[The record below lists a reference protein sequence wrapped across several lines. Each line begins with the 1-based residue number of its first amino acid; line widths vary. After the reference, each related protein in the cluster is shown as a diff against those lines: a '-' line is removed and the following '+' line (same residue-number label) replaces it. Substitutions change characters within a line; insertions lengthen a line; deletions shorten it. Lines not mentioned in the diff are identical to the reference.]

1 MSTTYKPNE
10 NNNVPDWAKPVV
22 SPNTSPSS
30 SSTTV
35 KVKPVDYTELARR
48 ISQEEGFD
56 ENITLAVMKQE
67 SAGRQKAVSPKG
79 ASGLMQLMPDTAK
92 DLGVTDIFDP
102 EQNIRAGVRY
112 LKQQHTR
119 YSGDLDKMLG
129 AYNWGMGNV
138 DRKGLQN
145 APKETRDYIKNIRNA
160 LGKPSN
166 NAPTVADNIP
176 DWDDIISGKV
186 SLSASSSPSP
196 SPSPTPTET
205 ANDLPDWDDLV
216 SGKVSLP
223 SAKKERLQRTSNQIS
238 KEFNYT
244 GAPLDLN
251 LGKIDNKPK
260 TIADRIANTPTQ
272 ANQPTKKLSIG
283 DLRAM
288 ENAEKPRSIGD
299 LKVIENRESSQAK
312 ALARKAKADK
322 LTLADQAKGVVAG
335 ALDALPYLDPTNK
348 TGGMF
353 SPMSIV
359 PPVSRASEFQDNTG
373 YEVGRIAGNL
383 AETIGAS
390 AVLGPVAGTS
400 LTMGKQSLVSNLEQ
414 QAQNNED
421 ISLTEAGKETLKG
434 ATKGAIFG
442 QASKLPFVNQAVS
455 KIAGGAGA
463 GTTRAVAGALARPV
477 LTGVE
482 NVATSVPIDVGVD
495 AAYDA
500 VTGDDSLARNQ
511 YLTDPASAVKRD
523 LLMGGVLGTGFNLP
537 AAAKGL
543 KTSGIQEGVRNLGT
557 GGYVPPAPS
566 SEPQFIIASNDGRL
580 AQAYEGVNG
589 LEYREVPK
597 LSREQL
603 LDLTINSKVPIE
615 NVSKQAF
622 DQRLAGFSELA
633 PEALPLDAQPQPTE
647 PVLETSSKL
656 DIEPA
661 TKQPTQEIKLSPL
674 TMGQRA
680 EELQAQGYSPSKVL
694 AMLNEEFGQPLQNI
708 AKANSQLNEVSNES
722 QLTEPQPTNI
732 QATKPQAKEQ
742 ASVTAST
749 QKEVY
754 PPEVQAKLDAAKA
767 RHTELIKKADSYSG
781 GDKRYASK
789 RKTEAGFAY
798 SKEKKAILAEYEQSK
813 GQPQNEQ
820 PKVIDQ
826 GKPQRTGQVEPIE
839 AQQVS
844 KLPELPNKLT
854 MTDLRTEFIKHGF
867 KDENGHVMKDAKR
880 VEEHATELSYVSEAL
895 FRSTG
900 KTADQFVGEFIKE
913 VRSSQGKAGN
923 KGATQFVKGGQ
934 AVLHLFKDA
943 DASTIPHEVMHIFRP
958 HLTPDEQ
965 GTIGTWL
972 ESRGVGKPQGD
983 KWTPAQEEML
993 ARGFENWL
1001 VTGKLPEGAP
1011 TRLQEAF
1018 GKVKGWVGA
1027 IYKKLEGTPIPI
1039 SKGIKRLFS
1048 DTQFDAPT
1056 AKIFEDRLTMGAR
1069 GLEADALTVQA
1080 KETTQPTK
1088 LAEPMERAAI
1098 EESPELSKPL
1108 SEVLQ
1113 ADEYSK
1119 ITNKE
1124 AIEKVGSL
1132 IAKNYDEALAL
1143 AQNPEIEQGKA
1154 YIQNA
1159 LGLELL
1165 RDAQAKGE
1173 RSKVNVI
1180 VKAMGARAMGAGQSA
1195 QVLAN
1200 IARIA
1205 PDSVSQYVESLMLK
1219 EGQKISE
1226 GLKDKAENVTSV
1238 LFDNIDN
1245 TPEQLSLLFQKQTG
1259 APKPMLDKFTDA
1271 LGQAKTSLD
1280 REQVI
1285 REFVGK
1291 RYGVPTVTA
1300 EVAANITRMAKDL
1313 QGKTGYERQ
1322 EAIAL
1327 LGKYIGEQIPQG
1339 WGKKLKFLLRVSDLL
1354 NPGGALLNT
1363 ASDLAFSSPIGLES
1377 IASKV
1382 AAGLD
1387 SLAVKTGLAKERS
1400 IVSSQKQKGEYW
1412 NNIKLSAKEIA
1423 KGIDTSQV
1431 LDDRFETG
1439 LTPAFKGKWA
1449 EIADRGVKLGYGLT
1463 QNASYR
1469 TIKAES
1475 IRNQM
1480 KVAAIN
1486 GKALS
1491 EPTTEMIKRA
1501 EKEAL
1506 DKTLSDS
1513 NVITESL
1520 STIQQ
1525 TLNKLSTAGK
1535 SSEIG
1540 IGTASITYTK
1550 VPGNLLKKGVE
1561 FSPLGLGKVL
1571 KEMVQHERYKM
1582 SEGAKGKEIDQREFV
1597 QSLAR
1602 VLVGT
1607 VGAVGLGALLHRAGV
1622 LVKDSNESNE
1632 RKLRQ
1637 LQNETGVAGYKIN
1650 VNAGARWAKT
1660 GLTDVSVTAAKQG
1673 DWLVKYD
1680 FLQPHGFLLSL
1691 GANLDE
1697 TLGKTYSYLRG
1708 QDSETSVL
1716 DLVSQYTD
1724 NGLEPLTDVAIIQSL
1739 RKAGQLSDLADQ
1751 NKQGSYAKNLTGNLL
1766 TRPFP
1771 AVVRQLRNYFDNT
1784 KRETNDPNSFVNT
1797 LVNKTK
1803 DNMPALSKTLPAQK
1817 TTFGEDKQRIIGNDG
1832 MVTSAIDSFVL
1843 GGRLT
1848 NYKTDPETKYL
1859 MDLFQ
1864 ARAGSDKQGSH
1875 IPTVPREFDI
1885 DGKKVQ
1891 PSPIEKAKYQDLV
1904 GHATRD
1910 LVQRVNSVSK
1920 FKELSPDGQ
1929 GEFIASYL
1937 KEIGQAAKSEVFNAK
1952 SERKQVALKN
1962 VLPKS
1967 EAVFGHNITVR
1978 VEEEKTVKALESDPE
1993 LRELYNKLSNVQKE
2007 HANKV
2012 IGLLFTKLQVRENSK
2027 ATKQIEID
2035 LREKQRDL
2043 KTILTDVRQKLIKAA
2058 KYDPDKE

>member
-1 MSTTYKPNE
+1 MSTYYEDPQNNASAWDDFINNE
-10 NNNVPDWAKPVV
+10 AQTKPVAN
-22 SPNTSPSS
+22 SP
-30 SSTTV
+30 
-35 KVKPVDYTELARR
+35 KVKNSFGDNESIVRIAARQIGLDENLAVAVM
-48 ISQEEGFD
+48 SQESRGKT
-56 ENITLAVMKQE
+56 NAT
-67 SAGRQKAVSPKG
+67 SPKG
-79 ASGLMQLMPDTAK
+79 ASGLMQVMPGTFKQMGGDMSKIYDPQENARIGTAYLK
-92 DLGVTDIFDP
+92 KMLDDYDGDIPAALAAYNAGPGRVQKFGRDVTKWNGFKETKNYVP
-102 EQNIRAGVRY
+102 SVMARYEKLAGV
-112 LKQQHTR
+112 QP
-119 YSGDLDKMLG
+119 SS
-129 AYNWGMGNV
+129 
-138 DRKGLQN
+138 N
-145 APKETRDYIKNIRNA
+145 ASLSQSSNA
-160 LGKPSN
+160 
-166 NAPTVADNIP
+166 
-176 DWDDIISGKV
+176 WDDFVANEPNGNTVSPSLASNTRPKTTP
-186 SLSASSSPSP
+186 SLSP
-196 SPSPTPTET
+196 
-205 ANDLPDWDDLV
+205 
-216 SGKVSLP
+216 GG
-223 SAKKERLQRTSNQIS
+223 
-238 KEFNYT
+238 FNYT

-251 LGKIDNKPK
+251 LGKVDSKPK

-272 ANQPTKKLSIG
+272 ASQPTKKLSIG

-299 LKVIENRESSQAK
+299 LKVVENRELPQAK

-359 PPVSRASEFQDNTG
+359 PPVSRANEFQDNTG

-482 NVATSVPIDVGVD
+482 NVATSVPVDIGVD
-495 AAYDA
+495 AAYDL

-511 YLTDPASAVKRD
+511 YLTDPANAVKRD

-537 AAAKGL
+537 AAAKGYR
-543 KTSGIQEGVRNLGT
+543 TSGIQEGVRNLGT

-580 AQAYEGVNG
+580 AEAYEGVNG

-615 NVSKQAF
+615 TVSKQAF
-622 DQRLAGFSELA
+622 DQRLAGFSDVA
-633 PEALPLDAQPQPTE
+633 PETLPLDAQPQPTE
-647 PVLETSSKL
+647 PVLETSAKL

-661 TKQPTQEIKLSPL
+661 TKQPTQEIKSSPL

-694 AMLNEEFGQPLQNI
+694 AMLNEEFGQPVQNI
-708 AKANSQLNEVSNES
+708 AKANNQLNEVSNES
-722 QLTEPQPTNI
+722 QLAEPQPTKI
-732 QATKPQAKEQ
+732 QPTKPQASEPVKLTAKEQ
-742 ASVTAST
+742 PSVATSA

-754 PPEVQAKLDAAKA
+754 PVEVQAKLDAAKA
-767 RHTELIKKADSYSG
+767 RHAQLIQQADNYSG
-781 GDKRYASK
+781 GDKQYASK
-789 RKTEAGFAY
+789 RKSQAGFEY
-798 SKEKKAILAEYEQSK
+798 SKQKKQILAEYEQSK
-813 GQPQNEQ
+813 AQQPQPQVVAQSEQ
-820 PKVIDQ
+820 AKVVDQ
-826 GKPQRTGQVEPIE
+826 GNPQQIEQVKPIE

-913 VRSSQGKAGN
+913 VKSSQGKAGN

-972 ESRGVGKPQGD
+972 ESRGVGKPQNG

-1069 GLEADALTVQA
+1069 GLEADALVA
-1080 KETTQPTK
+1080 ESKETAQPIVTK
-1088 LAEPMERAAI
+1088 PAELAERAAI
-1098 EESPELSKPL
+1098 GESSEFSKPL

-1154 YIQNA
+1154 YLQNA

-1173 RSKVNVI
+1173 RSKVNII
-1180 VKAMGARAMGAGQSA
+1180 VKAMGARAVGAGQSA

-1226 GLKDKAENVTSV
+1226 GLRDKAENVTSV
-1238 LFDNIDN
+1238 LFDKVDN
-1245 TPEQLSLLFQKQTG
+1245 TPEQLSLLFQKATG
-1259 APKPMLDKFTDA
+1259 APKPMLDKLTDA

-1291 RYGVPTVTA
+1291 RYGVPTLTA
-1300 EVAANITRMAKDL
+1300 EATTNITKMAKDL

-1327 LGKYIGEQIPQG
+1327 LGKYIGEQVPQG

-1423 KGIDTSQV
+1423 KGIDTSQA

-1449 EIADRGVKLGYGLT
+1449 EIADKGVKLGYGLT

-1582 SEGAKGKEIDQREFV
+1582 SGGAKGKEIDQREFV

-1622 LVKDSNESNE
+1622 LVKDSSESNE
-1632 RKLRQ
+1632 RKLQQ

-1660 GLTDVSVTAAKQG
+1660 GLTDVSVTTAKQG

-1716 DLVSQYTD
+1716 DLISQYTD

-1771 AVVRQLRNYFDNT
+1771 AVMRQLRNYFDNT

-1803 DNMPALSKTLPAQK
+1803 DNVPALSKTLPAQK

-1832 MVTSAIDSFVL
+1832 TITSAIDSFVL

-1859 MDLFQ
+1859 IDLFQ

-1875 IPTVPREFDI
+1875 IPAIPREFDI

-1910 LVQRVNSVSK
+1910 LVQRVNSISK

-1937 KEIGQAAKSEVFNAK
+1937 KEIGQAAKSEVFNTK
-1952 SERKQVALKN
+1952 SERKQAALKN

-1967 EAVFGHNITVR
+1967 EAVFDHNITVR
-1978 VEEEKTVKALESDPE
+1978 IEEEKIVKALDTDPQ
-1993 LRELYNKLSNVQKE
+1993 LRKLYNKLSDAQKE
-2007 HANKV
+2007 HANNT
-2012 IGLLFTKLQVRENSK
+2012 IRLLFTKLQVREKPK
-2027 ATKQIEID
+2027 ATTKEIEID
-2035 LREKQRDL
+2035 LQEKRIGL
-2043 KTILTDVRQKLIKAA
+2043 KTILMNVREKLVKATN
-2058 KYDPDKE
+2058 YDPNKE